1 MASFLR
7 PVACPDCGRFAVEDY
22 YYRIGAGYIICQ
34 CCGCEVDREAKYDPE
49 NNTSYFEI
57 EKRRGYG
64 KFFLKM
70 KDGTFSSKLLM
81 SPLTNEQFENLKGK
95 FYNDDVDREKSYLV
109 TYKNGEFET
118 LFGSVPEDFHLSF
131 AEYIEKYGYDCI

>member
-1 MASFLR
+1 MASFHR

-49 NNTSYFEI
+49 KNTSYFAI

-64 KFFLKM
+64 KFFLKR
-70 KDGTFSSKLLM
+70 KDGTFSSNRLM
-81 SPLTNEQFENLKGK
+81 SPLTDEQFKDFKEK
-95 FYNDDVDREKSYLV
+95 FSNFDVDPENSYLV
-109 TYKNGEFET
+109 SYKNGEFET
-118 LFGSVPEDFHLSF
+118 LLGSVPEDFNLSF